1 MNEMGLDENGYY
13 TLRDILG
20 YNCKVNFVLS
30 DRGRGKSYGTKLF
43 LMKQE
48 GTFMCLYRNSSD
60 VDSATGSWLDTLFE
74 NGYKPEQF
82 EWQRSK
88 GSAELLYNGS
98 VKGYFRAVTQVNHI
112 KQEKFPDDLNW
123 LWFDEFIPLVYKKL
137 PGVESEGDAIR
148 TIMKTIEHDTAHSR
162 ESKGLKPLR
171 VLLYANPFTWNNPIL
186 SYFKVR
192 PRGYGIWRVGPGIA
206 CEMLEPYDEKRE
218 GKMTMDEFLGDEVN
232 KNQKW
237 LEQDTFVLEKWPKGL
252 KGTISVRIGRTYYGV
267 YEREDNRKW
276 YVKENTEHLNCVWKY
291 GTLKEMSE
299 DEICLE
305 KSKMLDRFKMVTY
318 AGNIWFCDI
327 NTKFD
332 WLRDIESI

>member
-1 MNEMGLDENGYY
+1 MSDMGLDENGYY

-20 YNCKVNFVLS
+20 YNGKVNFVLS

-60 VDSATGSWLDTLFE
+60 VDSAIGSWLDTLFE

-82 EWQRSK
+82 EWQRNK

-137 PGVESEGDAIR
+137 AGVESEGDAIR
-148 TIMKTIEHDTAHSR
+148 TIMKTIEHDTTHSR

-192 PRGYGIWRVGPGIA
+192 PNGYGIWRVGPGIV
-206 CEMLEPYDEKRE
+206 CEMLEPFDDKKE

-232 KNQKW
+232 KNQRW
-237 LEQDTFVLEKWPKGL
+237 LEQDTFVLDKWPKGL
-252 KGTISVRIGRTYYGV
+252 KGVISVRIGRMYYGI
-267 YEREDNRKW
+267 YEKEENRKW
-276 YVKENTEHLNCVWKY
+276 YVKENDCHINGVTCY

-299 DEICLE
+299 DEICLDR
-305 KSKMLDRFKMVTY
+305 SMMLDRFKKVTY
-318 AGNIWFCDI
+318 AGNIWFKDI

-332 WLRDIESI
+332 WLRDIESL